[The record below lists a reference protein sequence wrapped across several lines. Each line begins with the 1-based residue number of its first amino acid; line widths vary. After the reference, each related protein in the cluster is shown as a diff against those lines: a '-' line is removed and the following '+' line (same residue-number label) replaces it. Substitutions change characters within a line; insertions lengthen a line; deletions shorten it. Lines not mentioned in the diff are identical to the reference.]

1 MGVAYKALART
12 VLVQVTCRLQAV
24 VFRED
29 YQTISLHETEQTKS
43 GMLGHLK
50 SFMIRHAGAV

>member
-1 MGVAYKALART
+1 MAVTYKALART

-43 GMLGHLK
+43 AMLGHLK
-50 SFMIRHAGAV
+50 SL